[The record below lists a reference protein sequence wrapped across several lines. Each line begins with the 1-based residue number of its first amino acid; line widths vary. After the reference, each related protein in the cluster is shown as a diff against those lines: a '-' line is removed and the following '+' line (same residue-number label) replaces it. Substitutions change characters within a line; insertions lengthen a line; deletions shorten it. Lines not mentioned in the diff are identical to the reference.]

1 MAMSGRASPRLAWSM
16 AGVAVVMAAVGFGY
30 TIASW
35 HASLPPDT
43 FGFRGFN
50 TILALQFAATGSILA
65 IKRPGNPIGW
75 LFLLGALFAG
85 LNELSDGYAI
95 WSVAGRGS
103 TTTLAR
109 LAAIGEEWLW
119 IVAFTMLSIV
129 LAVFPDGRPLS
140 RRWKRVLAVALTGT
154 AVSVIAYVL
163 TDSPSVFKQ
172 VDNPLAVP
180 GMAAVANTAI
190 VFFFLLLIAGFASL
204 IIRFRRTSGD
214 EHEQLKWL
222 AASTA
227 FLVVAFGAY
236 LVGFLVGGTDAANTP
251 AVNVAEGVLI
261 VGLCTVPISIAI
273 AILKYRLYD
282 IDVVIKKTVIFAMV
296 AGAATVLYLIVAVLI
311 PTAIIGLGSGV
322 QTWAVLIGVA
332 IGLSILPI
340 RDRVRRFADRLVYG
354 KRATPYEV
362 LEEFSGRMSGA
373 YATDDVLPRMARIL
387 GEAVG
392 AEHAQVWLRIGDE
405 LRPAGRWPADAPAP
419 APVRIV
425 GDGVPTLSGDVAAPV
440 LHQSELLGA
449 LEVAMPANDP
459 MNPERERLIH
469 GLAAQAGLVLRNAR
483 LIEELRASRQ
493 RLVAAQDEER
503 RKIERNI
510 HDGAQQQLVAL
521 AVRQRLAAS
530 LIGKDD
536 DAARRTFEELQTRT
550 SEALEDLRDL
560 ARGIYPPLLADKGLP
575 AALDAQAR
583 KSLLPVTIEPDGVGR
598 YPQPIESAVYFS
610 VLEALQNVAKYAE
623 ASTVIVRLAQ
633 SSDGHLR
640 FAVADDG
647 RGFDPH
653 AIGYGTG
660 LQGIADRLA
669 VLDGALDVQSTPGGG
684 TTVAGRVPVA
694 LQHSD

>member
-1 MAMSGRASPRLAWSM
+1 MDMSGRATPRLAWSM
-16 AGVAVVMAAVGFGY
+16 AGAAVVMAAVGLSY
-30 TIASW
+30 TVVSW

-65 IKRPGNPIGW
+65 LKRPGNPIGW
-75 LFLLGALFAG
+75 LFLFGALFAG

-95 WSVAGRGS
+95 WSVAGKGS

-109 LAAIGEEWLW
+109 LAAVGEEWLW
-119 IVAFTMLSIV
+119 IVAFSMLSIV
-129 LAVFPDGRPLS
+129 LAVFPNGRPLS

-154 AVSVIAYVL
+154 AVSVTAYVL

-180 GMAAVANTAI
+180 GMADVANTTIA
-190 VFFFLLLIAGFASL
+190 FFFLLLMAGFANL
-204 IIRFRRTSGD
+204 VIRFRRTSGD

-236 LVGFLVGGTDAANTP
+236 LLGFLVNGADAADTA

-261 VGLCTVPISIAI
+261 VGLCTVPLSIAI

-282 IDVVIKKTVIFAMV
+282 IDVVIKKTVIFALV
-296 AGAATVLYLIVAVLI
+296 AGAATVLYLLVAVLI

-340 RDRVRRFADRLVYG
+340 RDRARRFADRLVYG

-405 LRPAGRWPADAPAP
+405 LRSAGRWPTDAPAP

-440 LHQSELLGA
+440 LHQGELLGT

-550 SEALEDLRDL
+550 NEALEDLRDL

-575 AALDAQAR
+575 AALEAQAR
-583 KSLLPVTIEPDGVGR
+583 KTLLPVTIEPDGVGR
-598 YPQPIESAVYFS
+598 YPQQIESAVYFS

-623 ASTVIVRLAQ
+623 ASTVTVTLTQ
-633 SSDGHLR
+633 SPDGHLT

-647 RGFDPH
+647 RGFDPS
-653 AIGYGTG
+653 ATGYGTG
-660 LQGIADRLA
+660 LQGIADRLDA
-669 VLDGALDVQSTPGGG
+669 IGG
-684 TTVAGRVPVA
+684 TLAVDSRVGAGTRITGTVPAPAQR
-694 LQHSD
+694 SD

>member
-1 MAMSGRASPRLAWSM
+1 MDMSGRATPRLAWSM
-16 AGVAVVMAAVGFGY
+16 AGAAVVMAAVGFSY
-30 TIASW
+30 TVASW

-65 IKRPGNPIGW
+65 RKRPGNPIGW

-109 LAAIGEEWLW
+109 LAAMGEEWLW

-190 VFFFLLLIAGFASL
+190 AFFFLLLIAGFANL
-204 IIRFRRTSGD
+204 VIRFRRTSGD

-227 FLVVAFGAY
+227 FLVLAFGAY
-236 LVGFLVGGTDAANTP
+236 LLGFLVSGPDAADTA

-261 VGLCTVPISIAI
+261 VGLCTVPLSIAI

-296 AGAATVLYLIVAVLI
+296 AGAATVLYLLVAVLI

-340 RDRVRRFADRLVYG
+340 RDRARRFADRLVYG

-392 AEHAQVWLRIGDE
+392 AEHARVWLRIGDE
-405 LRPAGRWPADAPAP
+405 LRPAGRWPTDAAAP

-425 GDGVPTLSGDVAAPV
+425 GDGVPTLGGDIAAPV
-440 LHQSELLGA
+440 LHQGELLGA

-483 LIEELRASRQ
+483 LIEELRRRANGWSR
-493 RLVAAQDEER
+493 
-503 RKIERNI
+503 
-510 HDGAQQQLVAL
+510 
-521 AVRQRLAAS
+521 
-530 LIGKDD
+530 
-536 DAARRTFEELQTRT
+536 RRTR
-550 SEALEDLRDL
+550 S
-560 ARGIYPPLLADKGLP
+560 
-575 AALDAQAR
+575 
-583 KSLLPVTIEPDGVGR
+583 
-598 YPQPIESAVYFS
+598 
-610 VLEALQNVAKYAE
+610 
-623 ASTVIVRLAQ
+623 
-633 SSDGHLR
+633 
-640 FAVADDG
+640 
-647 RGFDPH
+647 
-653 AIGYGTG
+653 
-660 LQGIADRLA
+660 
-669 VLDGALDVQSTPGGG
+669 
-684 TTVAGRVPVA
+684 AGRSSA
-694 LQHSD
+694 TSTTAHSSNWSRSRCDSAWPRR

>member
-1 MAMSGRASPRLAWSM
+1 M
-16 AGVAVVMAAVGFGY
+16 AGAAVVMAAVGFGY
-30 TIASW
+30 TVASW

-65 IKRPGNPIGW
+65 IKRPANPIGW

-109 LAAIGEEWLW
+109 LAAMGEEWLW

-190 VFFFLLLIAGFASL
+190 AFFFLLLIAGFANL
-204 IIRFRRTSGD
+204 IIRFRRTSGE

-236 LVGFLVGGTDAANTP
+236 LLGFLVSGADAADTP

-296 AGAATVLYLIVAVLI
+296 AGAATVLYLLVAVLV
-311 PTAIIGLGSGV
+311 PTAIIGLGSGL

-392 AEHAQVWLRIGDE
+392 AERAEVWLRIGDE
-405 LRPAGRWPADAPAP
+405 LRSAGRWPADAAAP

-440 LHQSELLGA
+440 LHQGELLGA
-449 LEVAMPANDP
+449 LDVAMPANDP

-575 AALDAQAR
+575 AALEAQAR
-583 KSLLPVTIEPDGVGR
+583 KSLLPVTIDPDGVGR
-598 YPQPIESAVYFS
+598 YPQQIESAVYFS

-623 ASTVIVRLAQ
+623 ASTVVVTLAQ
-633 SSDGHLR
+633 SPDGHLR

-653 AIGYGTG
+653 ATGYGTG